1 MRGRTSAPL
10 HALCAVLLAF
20 TAFGCSDDDDGASPQ
35 FGTMNL
41 RMTDAPAEVDEINLV
56 IREVSAHRGE
66 GDDDGGWETL
76 RTDTMDVDLLT
87 LRNGVFLNLANARV
101 PAGTYTQIR
110 LLLDEGSTIVVDGV
124 THPLVVPS
132 GLQSGYKIIGTYHVP
147 ADGLLDLALDFDA
160 ARSVHQT
167 GSGTWI
173 LNPTVRAMPFGTAGA
188 IKGRVLPENVATTV
202 YAIQATDTI
211 GTAITMDDG
220 RFQVSV
226 LPSGA
231 YSVAFDPEG
240 AYRDTTITDVRVTSG
255 VATDLGDVQLTPQ

>member
-10 HALCAVLLAF
+10 HALGAIVIALTL
-20 TAFGCSDDDDGASPQ
+20 FGCSDDDSTSPK
-35 FGTMNL
+35 FGTINM
-41 RMTDAPAEVDEINLV
+41 RMTDAPADVDEINLV
-56 IREVSAHRGE
+56 IREVSIHRGD
-66 GDDDGGWETL
+66 GDDEGGWEVL

-101 PAGTYTQIR
+101 PAATYTQIR

-132 GLQSGYKIIGTYHVP
+132 GLTSGYKIIGTYQVP

-160 ARSVHQT
+160 ARSVHLT
-167 GSGTWI
+167 GSGVWM
-173 LNPTVRAMPFGTAGA
+173 LKPTVRAMPFSSAGA
-188 IKGRVLPENVATTV
+188 IKGRVLPENVETTV
-202 YAIQATDTI
+202 YAIQAADTV
-211 GTAITMDDG
+211 GSAITLDDG

-226 LPSGA
+226 LPAGT

-240 AYRDTTITDVRVTSG
+240 AYRDTTLTGVNVITGATTDV
-255 VATDLGDVQLTPQ
+255 GDVQLTPQ

>member
-1 MRGRTSAPL
+1 MRGRIPAPF
-10 HALCAVLLAF
+10 HALCAVLLAC
-20 TAFGCSDDDDGASPQ
+20 TVFGCSDDDEGTSPQ

-56 IREVSAHRGE
+56 IDEVSAHRGD
-66 GDDDGGWETL
+66 GDDEGGWEVL
-76 RTDTMDVDLLT
+76 RTDTLDVDLLT

-110 LLLDEGSTIVVDGV
+110 LKLDEGSTIVVDGV
-124 THPLVVPS
+124 TYPLVVPS
-132 GLQSGYKIIGTYHVP
+132 GMQSGYKIIGTFHVP
-147 ADGLLDLALDFDA
+147 ADGLLDLALDVDA

-173 LNPTVRAMPFGTAGA
+173 LNPTVRAMPINLAGA
-188 IKGRVLPENVATTV
+188 IKGRVLPENVTTTV

-211 GTAITMDDG
+211 GTAITLDDG

-226 LPSGA
+226 LPAGT

-240 AYRDTTITDVRVTSG
+240 AYRDTTLTGVNVTAGMANDV
-255 VATDLGDVQLTPQ
+255 GDVQLTPQ